1 MKKFSIVLLALL
13 LAGGF
18 AFAEIS
24 PMTGS
29 ADLSF
34 LYDLDAS
41 NVGLDNAT
49 DTSDVEFSFT
59 LDTAAASAQGEA
71 DVYAVIEMSGS
82 IDVNIDGTDNGD
94 GIDYDGDGETDD
106 VDTVAEAGD
115 EISTDVS
122 IDTAKIVGP
131 DWELSILGMQ
141 DALNWATSF
150 QDLDGDDDVD
160 SDDNDVSGSFGA
172 GDGFTFTYQD
182 YTVGADYWNPGS
194 GAATYA
200 LYAATGLELQEGVT
214 VGLAAGLDEND
225 LDFSAKAGY
234 ATDNLTVDVA
244 ADVIDVINALDFD
257 ASLTAKTTVSDAAV
271 TVNGY
276 YGNDLGVQGIVAY
289 DPITVSVT
297 GSTLVNAW
305 ALDAE
310 VEVVVDE
317 TLTVGAN
324 GGFDVNSAWNA
335 GGDVTYTQ
343 ADYVAKLGG
352 GYNSDSELS
361 LEASVESTTIVDGAT
376 LGVSYAGYDILDGK
390 AGAHADG
397 DKGVVKTYVSIAL

>member
-41 NVGLDNAT
+41 DVGLDNAT

-59 LDTAAASAQGEA
+59 LDTASASAQGDA

-82 IDVNIDGTDNGD
+82 IDVNIDGTDLND
-94 GIDYDGDGETDD
+94 N
-106 VDTVAEAGD
+106 DTIAPTSAEEGN
-115 EISTDVS
+115 EIVTDVS

-131 DWELSILGMQ
+131 DWELSILGME

-150 QDLDGDDDVD
+150 QDLNNDDDVD
-160 SDDNDVSGSFGA
+160 SDDSDVEGSFGA
-172 GDGFTFTYQD
+172 GNGFTFTYQD
-182 YTVGADYWNPGS
+182 YTVGADYWNPGT

-200 LYAATGLELQEGVT
+200 LYAATDLELQDGLT
-214 VGLAAGLDEND
+214 VGFAAGYDQND

-244 ADVIDVINALDFD
+244 ADVIDVMNALDFD
-257 ASLTAKTTVSDAAV
+257 ASLTAKTTVSDAEV
-271 TVNGY
+271 TINGY
-276 YGNDLGVQGIVAY
+276 YGNDLGAQAIVAY
-289 DPITVSVT
+289 DPITVTVT

-324 GGFDVNSAWNA
+324 GGFDVNSAWDA
-335 GGDVTYTQ
+335 GADVTYTQ

-361 LEASVESTTIVDGAT
+361 IEASVESTTIVDGAT
-376 LGVSYAGYDILDGK
+376 LGVSYEGYDILDGK